1 MNELHALS
9 ERQAITILANAPIM
23 PDEVVARI
31 ALSRPYPDS
40 PDKPTPPLVVPEA
53 FSAALDDLIAE
64 KGPDGPQRDIAH
76 SRRATYERVVALGR
90 TSVLMAHML
99 GGDITIP
106 RPRLLHEHTQSEL
119 NIHSEYLSGMF
130 TDPRDRVLPAAHFL
144 KDIGKSYAVA
154 IHPERRSK
162 EQGVHNSWM
171 TARLL
176 KDSTMSL
183 AEKEVV
189 QLLVEEEIIGWTL
202 RQHTEKGTPLD
213 DALRKGRADLQGLL
227 DRCPDDYRDR
237 FMLQIAGVTV
247 SDMAAHTQRAY
258 YTSAQDGL
266 IWQDVADNDRYIDG
280 DPANGETEMTLDR
293 LFSEAP
299 EDKMHLRFRGSGR
312 IAVIRGLFPDHY
324 EQFVSQVDN
333 V

>member
-1 MNELHALS
+1 MSELHTLS
-9 ERQAITILANAPIM
+9 ERRATDILAGSLFI
-23 PDEVVARI
+23 PDEII
-31 ALSRPYPDS
+31 AQSRPHPNHPDEL
-40 PDKPTPPLVVPEA
+40 TPSLVVPEA

-64 KGPDGPQRDIAH
+64 KGPDGPRKNTLH
-76 SRRATYERVVALGR
+76 SRWASYNRIVALGR

-99 GGDITIP
+99 GGDINVP

-119 NIHSEYLSGMF
+119 NIHSEYMASLFS
-130 TDPRDRVLPAAHFL
+130 DPRDRVMPVAHFM

-162 EQGVHNSWM
+162 DQGIHNSWM

-176 KDSTMSL
+176 KDSNLNTD
-183 AEKEVV
+183 ERTVV
-189 QLLVEEEIIGWTL
+189 QLHVEEEIIGWTL
-202 RQHTEKGTPLD
+202 RQHTEKGMPLE
-213 DALRKGRADLQGLL
+213 DALRKGRADLQKLL

-237 FMLQIAGVTV
+237 FMFQLAGVTF

-258 YTSAQDGL
+258 YIRASDRQVR
-266 IWQDVADNDRYIDG
+266 QDVTDKDRFIDG
-280 DPANGETEMTLDR
+280 NPANGETNMTLDR

-299 EDKMHLRFRGSGR
+299 EDSDAIRFHGAGR
-312 IAVIRGLFPDHY
+312 IAVIQGLFPDHY
-324 EQFVSQVDN
+324 EHFVSQVDD